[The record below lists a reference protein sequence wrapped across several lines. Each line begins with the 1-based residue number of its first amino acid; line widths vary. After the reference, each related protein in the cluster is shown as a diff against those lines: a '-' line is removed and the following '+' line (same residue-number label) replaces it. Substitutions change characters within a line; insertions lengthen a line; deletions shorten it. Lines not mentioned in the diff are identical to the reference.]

1 MRIYTLNSCNFCKKS
16 KELLQSR
23 NIEYTE
29 INIEESAYGKKF
41 LKDFGYKTVPQI
53 WTDDGTHIGGYEEL
67 VEHLLPK
74 RKSSVLDSD
83 MNISVMRDAAF
94 YKKPQ

>member
-1 MRIYTLNSCNFCKKS
+1 MRIYTQNNCNFCKKS

-23 NIEYTE
+23 NIEYSE
-29 INIEESAYGKKF
+29 INIEESNYGKKF

-53 WTDDGTHIGGYEEL
+53 WTDDGTHIGGYEAL